1 MVDLLSLL
9 WQPDLLHSKRIEAV
23 RCAYNAVGPVA
34 NFLPFLYHVS
44 QVSCERKN
52 ALPAST
58 SSLFLPNVM
67 GCDWMRGVGG
77 VASKPMA
84 PRVNEQPG
92 TTVVWRSDKKG
103 FTDTTKLTMQDDDSS
118 RHGRDSVPS
127 LVGEGQSLAR
137 CDAAKSD
144 KLPTM
149 AYSTLYRS
157 RAVDRIG
164 W

>member
-1 MVDLLSLL
+1 M
-9 WQPDLLHSKRIEAV
+9 
-23 RCAYNAVGPVA
+23 
-34 NFLPFLYHVS
+34 
-44 QVSCERKN
+44 
-52 ALPAST
+52 
-58 SSLFLPNVM
+58 
-67 GCDWMRGVGG
+67 GG

-118 RHGRDSVPS
+118 RHGLDSVPS

-144 KLPTM
+144 AASKGKLPTM

-157 RAVDRIG
+157 RAVDRI
-164 W
+164 